1 MDALRETGTDT
12 LGRRSGPRRLPN
24 ESTAGSLAVSICTPS
39 ADTSNRPTSV
49 ELQRLRSVCRPPTAL
64 QSLPFSP
71 SLFVSKSRKLH
82 NRTKFER
89 SVRGESLPLVRTANQ
104 SINQQRLTQAA

>member
-39 ADTSNRPTSV
+39 ADTSNRPASV
-49 ELQRLRSVCRPPTAL
+49 
-64 QSLPFSP
+64 
-71 SLFVSKSRKLH
+71 
-82 NRTKFER
+82 
-89 SVRGESLPLVRTANQ
+89 
-104 SINQQRLTQAA
+104 